1 MTARSHSF
9 ALPTELV
16 GRRVA
21 LRPLTEADYE
31 AWADVRHR
39 CKDWLLK
46 WEPLPM
52 PGRRDV
58 TETRH
63 TFGAR
68 CAAREREWQ
77 LGSGYGFGIFVNE
90 PRRPM
95 REDRTASNAARGSA
109 SEGLRGSRR
118 LGGEINLSSV
128 QRGPYQN
135 AYVGYWIDEALAGQS
150 YMPEAL
156 VVVAR
161 FAFEDLG
168 LHRIQVSVIPRNVAS
183 RRVAEK
189 VGLRNEGVAER
200 YLQIAGV
207 WEDHVRYAM
216 TSEEWDE
223 RADEL
228 IAAWIR

>member
-1 MTARSHSF
+1 
-9 ALPTELV
+9 V
-16 GRRVA
+16 GRRA
-21 LRPLTEADYE
+21 LLRPLTESDFQE
-31 AWADVRHR
+31 WAEVRHR
-39 CKDWLLK
+39 CKDWLLR

-52 PGRRDV
+52 PGRRDA

-77 LGSGYGFGIFVNE
+77 LGSGYGFGIFV
-90 PRRPM
+90 
-95 REDRTASNAARGSA
+95 DGHLA
-109 SEGLRGSRR
+109 
-118 LGGEINLSSV
+118 GEINLSSV

-135 AYVGYWIDEALAGQS
+135 AYVGYWIDERVAGNG

-156 VVVAR
+156 VVLAR

-168 LHRIQVSVIPRNVAS
+168 LHRIQVSVIPRNRAS

-189 VGLRNEGVAER
+189 VGLREEGIAER

-228 IAAWIR
+228 VAAWIR

>member
-9 ALPTELV
+9 ALPTELF
-16 GRRVA
+16 GRRVM
-21 LRPLTEADYE
+21 LRPLSESDFE
-31 AWADVRHR
+31 SWAEVRTR
-39 CKDWLLK
+39 CRDWLLK

-52 PGRRDV
+52 PGRREA
-58 TETRH
+58 TETRN

-77 LGSGYGFGIFVNE
+77 LGSGYGFGIFV
-90 PRRPM
+90 
-95 REDRTASNAARGSA
+95 DGYLS
-109 SEGLRGSRR
+109 
-118 LGGEINLSSV
+118 GEINLSSV

-135 AYVGYWIDEALAGQS
+135 AYVGYWIDERVAGNA

-156 VVVAR
+156 VVLAR

-168 LHRIQVSVIPRNVAS
+168 LHRIQVSVIPRNRAS

-189 VGLRNEGVAER
+189 VGLREEGIAQR

-223 RADEL
+223 RADDL
-228 IAAWIR
+228 VAAWIR

>member
-39 CKDWLLK
+39 CQDWLLK

-77 LGSGYGFGIFVNE
+77 LGSGYGFGIFLN
-90 PRRPM
+90 
-95 REDRTASNAARGSA
+95 
-109 SEGLRGSRR
+109 RR

-228 IAAWIR
+228 IATWIR

>member
-1 MTARSHSF
+1 MTARSHAF
-9 ALPTELV
+9 ALPNELV
-16 GRRVA
+16 GRRVL
-21 LRPLTEADYE
+21 LRPLTESDYE
-31 AWADVRHR
+31 AWAEVRHR

-52 PGRRDV
+52 PGRRDS

-77 LGSGYGFGIFVNE
+77 LGSGYGFGIFMN
-90 PRRPM
+90 
-95 REDRTASNAARGSA
+95 D
-109 SEGLRGSRR
+109 R

-135 AYVGYWIDEALAGQS
+135 AYVGYWIDEALAGHG

-156 VVVAR
+156 VVLAR

-168 LHRIQVSVIPRNVAS
+168 LHRIQVSVIPRNAAS

-189 VGLRNEGVAER
+189 VGLRNEGIAER

-228 IAAWIR
+228 IGAWIR